1 VKLFSWSTRLREWRG
16 EFRAPVEQVSV
27 DRDLAAIRSVL
38 TEDEFHNV
46 FSEGSRMTMDQA
58 IALALEE

>member
-1 VKLFSWSTRLREWRG
+1 LREWRG

-27 DRDLAAIRSVL
+27 DRDLAAIRSAL
-38 TEDEFHNV
+38 TEDEFYNF
-46 FSEGSRMTMDQA
+46 FSEGSRMTMEQA